1 MIWASVDSIIWAQGA
16 GQMQASGTV
25 PMTGVL
31 TAPPGRFAVK
41 FNIDEKDREVL
52 VAAGAAG
59 SAAVYTHHLEAIHVV
74 RMVILRTEA
83 YLDYLVLK
91 LH

>member
-1 MIWASVDSIIWAQGA
+1 
-16 GQMQASGTV
+16 
-25 PMTGVL
+25 MTGVL

-41 FNIDEKDREVL
+41 FNIDDKDRELL

-59 SAAVYTHHLEAIHVV
+59 HAAVYTNHLKMIHIV
-74 RMVILRTEA
+74 RMVILRVGA
-83 YLDYLVLK
+83 YTDYLILK